1 MVNLTVK
8 ARVVTG
14 SATIVHL
21 IGLACP
27 LWTKSG
33 ETYNGLWAMCY
44 KKHIITMLFIMKQYI
59 FPHFVIRR
67 I

>member
-8 ARVVTG
+8 ATVVTG

-44 KKHIITMLFIMKQYI
+44 KGNCVQLSGLDEMEGK
-59 FPHFVIRR
+59 
-67 I
+67 